1 MDKITKQATKE
12 QLDYLYNNMG
22 KNISFMYPSLL
33 NSINLYNILNSSEQD
48 FDNKTLLID
57 IVRINYQVLFTH
69 LDIVTIFRA
78 ELRADTPWEKRMH
91 LKYVY
96 AVLTEAFKALFG
108 FNSNKQT
115 LWKKFCDEAKDF
127 IGENEKVSVELLIDQ
142 FRKNHLDKAT
152 EDFRKY
158 VVHYDYDPLKVYDFW
173 SVISEQKEVDL
184 INNYLALSLGVWRLI
199 EKVLGNLGLEIKQ
212 NAYVNPVFSDLSI
225 WERINNFPDRDDKLL
240 GKMKEGVAR
249 YVSSLDSLVDDYR
262 SSNRIQTKL
271 GIDNTTPKMQ
281 QVLESIHPLMFLD
294 MISIDIGC
302 VVIAYLTSQHYIE
315 KQLNLRHLNVIVYEG
330 FDKLYGFDHV
340 KPVESEIK
348 EAEKPLSYWKSFLY
362 PIIMDSGS
370 DEWKEKARNIEI
382 QLQQLSKDSLVNDE
396 KLRLM
401 SVHIRKKNNKDY
413 ISVFSEKLIKM
424 NPIIEMCRA
433 LKLFGIVRDV
443 MWLNKEVINIQY
455 SKIKAVQDKE
465 LDRIKSNLKSICSL
479 FLQYSNDES
488 AKRKV
493 RQTFDEILSL
503 IDM

>member
-33 NSINLYNILNSSEQD
+33 NSINLYNILISSEQD

-212 NAYVNPVFSDLSI
+212 NVYVNPVFSDLSI

-340 KPVESEIK
+340 E
-348 EAEKPLSYWKSFLY
+348 
-362 PIIMDSGS
+362 
-370 DEWKEKARNIEI
+370 
-382 QLQQLSKDSLVNDE
+382 
-396 KLRLM
+396 
-401 SVHIRKKNNKDY
+401 
-413 ISVFSEKLIKM
+413 
-424 NPIIEMCRA
+424 
-433 LKLFGIVRDV
+433 
-443 MWLNKEVINIQY
+443 
-455 SKIKAVQDKE
+455 
-465 LDRIKSNLKSICSL
+465 
-479 FLQYSNDES
+479 
-488 AKRKV
+488 
-493 RQTFDEILSL
+493 
-503 IDM
+503 

>member
-1 MDKITKQATKE
+1 M
-12 QLDYLYNNMG
+12 LC
-22 KNISFMYPSLL
+22 
-33 NSINLYNILNSSEQD
+33 SE
-48 FDNKTLLID
+48 
-57 IVRINYQVLFTH
+57 
-69 LDIVTIFRA
+69 
-78 ELRADTPWEKRMH
+78 
-91 LKYVY
+91 
-96 AVLTEAFKALFG
+96 G
-108 FNSNKQT
+108 
-115 LWKKFCDEAKDF
+115 
-127 IGENEKVSVELLIDQ
+127 
-142 FRKNHLDKAT
+142 
-152 EDFRKY
+152 
-158 VVHYDYDPLKVYDFW
+158 
-173 SVISEQKEVDL
+173 
-184 INNYLALSLGVWRLI
+184 
-199 EKVLGNLGLEIKQ
+199 
-212 NAYVNPVFSDLSI
+212 I

-340 KPVESEIK
+340 EPVESEIK
-348 EAEKPLSYWKSFLY
+348 EAE
-362 PIIMDSGS
+362 DSGS
-370 DEWKEKARNIEI
+370 DEWKEKARHIEI

-479 FLQYSNDES
+479 LLQYSNDES

-503 IDM
+503 MDT